1 MTNYTVDTLNLGKFI
16 TESGEVIDNLRLRYE
31 HVGYHGQPLV
41 VVCHALTGNHLT
53 YGTDDYPGW
62 WREIID
68 GGYIP
73 IHDYQFLTFDV
84 IGSPFGSS
92 SPLNDPHFPKK
103 LTLRDIVR
111 ANERGIQALG

>member
-1 MTNYTVDTLNLGKFI
+1 MGIYT
-16 TESGEVIDNLRLRYE
+16 
-31 HVGYHGQPLV
+31 
-41 VVCHALTGNHLT
+41 
-53 YGTDDYPGW
+53 
-62 WREIID
+62 
-68 GGYIP
+68 

-111 ANERGIQALG
+111 ANERGNTSPWL

>member
-1 MTNYTVDTLNLGKFI
+1 MTNYTVDTLNLGNLLQNLGK
-16 TESGEVIDNLRLRYE
+16 SSDNLRLRYE

-68 GGYIP
+68 GDIY
-73 IHDYQFLTFDV
+73 
-84 IGSPFGSS
+84 PFTII
-92 SPLNDPHFPKK
+92 NF
-103 LTLRDIVR
+103 
-111 ANERGIQALG
+111 

>member
-1 MTNYTVDTLNLGKFI
+1 MLKPTSYSNDKYKDFLLFNRVRSFCLRRKNNDKLHSRYFKSRKFI

-62 WREIID
+62 WRE
-68 GGYIP
+68 
-73 IHDYQFLTFDV
+73 L
-84 IGSPFGSS
+84 
-92 SPLNDPHFPKK
+92 LM
-103 LTLRDIVR
+103 
-111 ANERGIQALG
+111 GIYTHSRLSIFNI

>member
-1 MTNYTVDTLNLGKFI
+1 M
-16 TESGEVIDNLRLRYE
+16 SVIM
-31 HVGYHGQPLV
+31 GQPLV

-84 IGSPFGSS
+84 IGSPFSSS
-92 SPLNDPHFPKK
+92 SPLKCTDSQKINIK
-103 LTLRDIVR
+103 RYCQS
-111 ANERGIQALG
+111 E